1 MENVNF
7 KMLIKCICNLEKK
20 EILYYTVL
28 KNKTNK
34 LQNKTL
40 VTCNF
45 KFVLTSDQ
53 KKSLILSQVLHS

>member
-40 VTCNF
+40 VTCNLF
-45 KFVLTSDQ
+45 SLRTKKRVLS
-53 KKSLILSQVLHS
+53 

>member
-28 KNKTNK
+28 KKTKQTNY
-34 LQNKTL
+34 KTKHL
-40 VTCNF
+40 
-45 KFVLTSDQ
+45 
-53 KKSLILSQVLHS
+53 